1 MKAIQKPSAE
11 AGFKLIEAEKPVIGP
26 DDVLIKVS
34 TASICGTDLHI
45 TQWDQWSA
53 SRIKP
58 PLIYGHEFCGII
70 SEIGKNVENYH
81 VGDYVSAEMHL
92 PCRTCYQCMTGH
104 FHICENCKIFGID
117 LNGCFAEFVKIPQW
131 QLVRIPKTIS
141 PEYGACLDS
150 LGNAVHAVSKGE
162 VSGKTVLITG
172 CGPVGLFAIKVAKAL
187 GATRVFA
194 SDISPYRM
202 EMAHKAQADQV
213 FDASKVTVSDEV
225 KKLTKGRGV
234 DVVLEMSG
242 SSIAIK
248 DAFKALR
255 LAGTLVMFGICGSP
269 VELNLNEDIIFKET
283 RIIGCNGREI
293 FKTWYLMLELLESG
307 QLDIDFIITH
317 QFPLEAFGKA
327 IELIATG
334 NSGKVILTP

>member
-1 MKAIQKPSAE
+1 MKAIQKPKAE
-11 AGFKLIEAEKPVIGP
+11 AGFELIETDKPIIGP

-58 PLIYGHEFCGII
+58 PLVYGHEFCGII
-70 SEIGKNVENYH
+70 DEIGENVENYNI
-81 VGDYVSAEMHL
+81 GDYVSAEMHL
-92 PCRTCYQCMTGH
+92 PCRTCYQCMTGN

-131 QLVRIPKTIS
+131 QLVKIPKSI
-141 PEYGACLDS
+141 PVEYGACLDS
-150 LGNAVHAVSKGE
+150 LGNAVHAVSKGN
-162 VSGKTVLITG
+162 VSGKSVLITG

-202 EMAHKAQADQV
+202 EMAKKADADFV
-213 FDASKVTVSDEV
+213 FDASQVTVSEEI
-225 KKLTKGRGV
+225 KKETKGRGA

-242 SSIAIK
+242 SPLAIK

-255 LAGTLVMFGICGSP
+255 LAGTMVMFGICASS
-269 VELNLNEDIIFKET
+269 VEINLNEDIIFKEA
-283 RIIGCNGREI
+283 RVIGCNGREI

-307 QLDIDFIITH
+307 KLDIDFIITH
-317 QFPLEAFGKA
+317 QFALKDFGQA
-327 IELIATG
+327 IELLASG